1 MSHIRRLWR
10 RVNARLE
17 RARLEYVFL
26 VLALVGGTAQVFIV
40 PPLQVPDEGDH
51 WFRAWAMT
59 NGQLT
64 TDPAGAVTLPGSFA
78 RLADFYA
85 GLISDTQV
93 LPASLNG
100 QPGFTGYDDLFNDTA
115 SSDAIEVVSR
125 AANYGPVG
133 YLPQAAG
140 VGLGRL
146 MGASPLASFYLAR
159 LANLFAAVLLFFF
172 AIRLAPFG
180 KQLVMLLALLPMTMF
195 QLASV
200 SPDAITISG
209 AFLFTSLLLWASTRP
224 TLRGLDSALVIAA
237 AAVFLNIKPGYG
249 ALALLVLLLRPSQ
262 LGGRRKL
269 LALLAATVFV
279 VVGFTLL
286 TYYLTGAAA
295 RVDTDVGARN
305 GLILVIREPFEFLA
319 ILWSNLQNHL
329 LKWTLESVGVLGWL
343 TVALPTALY
352 LFVLLTGIAFFF
364 GREEEVGLQTGQRM
378 LLAAVAVAT
387 FVSMAIVLFAFLP
400 IVQWGDRLSRA
411 IPGAGLAPDPALR
424 VWDPIRKVAPGR
436 PRDDRHAARDHGGQP
451 ADTGHHLQRLRC
463 HHVAPDRGLWRLT

>member
-1 MSHIRRLWR
+1 VSHIRRLWR
-10 RVNARLE
+10 RANKRLE

-26 VLALVGGTAQVFIV
+26 VLSLVGGTFQVFIV

-78 RLADFYA
+78 RLADLYT
-85 GLISDTQV
+85 GLISNTQV
-93 LPASLNG
+93 LPPSLNG

-115 SSDAIEVVSR
+115 SSDTIEVGSR

-133 YLPQAAG
+133 YLPQAVG

-146 MGASPLASFYLAR
+146 MGASPLACFYLAR
-159 LANLFAAVLLFFF
+159 FANLFAAVLLFFF

-209 AFLFTSLLLWASTRP
+209 AILFTSLLLWASTRP
-224 TLRGLDSALVIAA
+224 TLRGLDIALVIAA

-262 LGGRRKL
+262 LGGRGGR
-269 LALLAATVFV
+269 LALLLAATVFV
-279 VVGFTLL
+279 VVGVTLL
-286 TYYLTGAAA
+286 NYLMTGAAGRA
-295 RVDTDVGARN
+295 EADVGS
-305 GLILVIREPFEFLA
+305 GGQLILVAREPFEFLA
-319 ILWSNLQNHL
+319 LLWSNLQNHL
-329 LKWTLESVGVLGWL
+329 LKWTLESVGILGWL
-343 TVALPTALY
+343 TVALPAALY
-352 LFVLLTGIAFFF
+352 LFVLIVGIAFFF
-364 GREEEVGLQTGQRM
+364 GRQEEVGLQTRQRM

-387 FVSMAIVLFAFLP
+387 FVSLAVVLFVYLP
-400 IVQWGDRLSRA
+400 IVNGELGFQGRY
-411 IPGAGLAPDPALR
+411 LAP
-424 VWDPIRKVAPGR
+424 VWLLILLSAYGIRFAK
-436 PRDDRHAARDHGGQP
+436 
-451 ADTGHHLQRLRC
+451 
-463 HHVAPDRGLWRLT
+463 WRLDALAMIGMLLVIMVVNLQTLVTTYGA